1 MASKSPTCRS
11 LRGVGRGGSIDGTAM
26 ARGRRFGRGLG
37 PGQRH
42 GMDRRETC
50 EIPLTSTWG
59 AAGIGSPAEQPTL
72 AWAVPSGGPGALRRG
87 TKRGRSAWAPEATL
101 VHGGERDR
109 SRPAFLL
116 FQATRTDSGR
126 PRLSIRLSALTAIWV
141 STCWAGPAWERKV
154 SPITR
159 LYRLMAAS
167 ALAL

>member
-1 MASKSPTCRS
+1 MRQRDCAAHTGSKPWVRRPATMEAVGM
-11 LRGVGRGGSIDGTAM
+11 LGV
-26 ARGRRFGRGLG
+26 ARG
-37 PGQRH
+37 
-42 GMDRRETC
+42 
-50 EIPLTSTWG
+50 
-59 AAGIGSPAEQPTL
+59 
-72 AWAVPSGGPGALRRG
+72 
-87 TKRGRSAWAPEATL
+87 ATL

-167 ALAL
+167 ALALWL